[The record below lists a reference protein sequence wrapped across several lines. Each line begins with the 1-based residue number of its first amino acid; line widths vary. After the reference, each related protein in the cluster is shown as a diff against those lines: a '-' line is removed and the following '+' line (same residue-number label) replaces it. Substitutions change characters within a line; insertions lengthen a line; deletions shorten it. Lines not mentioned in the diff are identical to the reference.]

1 MATTINSTNLD
12 FNSIKNNLK
21 TFFSQ
26 QSEFEDYDFEA
37 SGLSNLLDVL
47 AYNTHYNA
55 LTANFALNESFL
67 NTAQLRA
74 SVISLAEGIGYIP
87 RSKTSSRGTV
97 TLSLNLSTGSNLPAT
112 ISVGAGIKF
121 TSSVD
126 DVTYTFQ
133 TRETVTASNNG
144 SGLYSFSTA
153 DGSTNIDVF
162 EGTQK
167 TKVFTADKADQNA
180 SYVIPDPNLDIAT
193 VIVRVYESS
202 SATAF
207 VTYKNIKDA
216 TVINDD
222 TTLYILKESPNGFFE
237 LQFGDGVTLGK
248 APEAGYKIEVDYLS
262 VTGAAANRASVFTPT
277 STYTHE
283 STSYNYTPVTV
294 TNSLGGAALEDIES
308 IRKNAPFQY
317 ATQNRMV
324 TAADYSS
331 LILRNFSTLIKDIQ
345 SFGGEDALSP
355 KFGTV
360 FVSIVFNDDVTA
372 STQTTTKESITD
384 LVKQLAVLSF
394 SLEFI
399 DPVKT
404 FIETNTFFQFNPR
417 LTTLSQNTISN
428 SVSTAVDNYF
438 TANTGKFNQSFRR
451 SNVLTLVDDVSPAVL
466 SSRMEIKM
474 NQRVIPNLDKL
485 NDISVRFPVSIA
497 PNDDVNTI
505 ITSSDFTIGTKT
517 CTIKNKLSSNKL
529 QAINVA
535 DQSVVVDNIGE
546 YDATAGTISITGLR
560 PSSIIGGVNFI
571 KLKAVPA
578 NASAIAPLRQDVIE
592 HDTADSFVTVV
603 NVTTT

>member
-26 QSEFEDYDFEA
+26 QAEFEDYDFEA
-37 SGLSNLLDVL
+37 SGLSNILDVL

-87 RSKTSSRGTV
+87 RSKTSSRGAVSLT
-97 TLSLNLSTGSNLPAT
+97 LNLSSGSNLPPT
-112 ISVGAGIKF
+112 ISLAAGVKF

-133 TRETVTASNNG
+133 TRETIDATNNG
-144 SGLYSFSTA
+144 SGVYSFTTA
-153 DGSTNIDVF
+153 DGSSNINLF

-167 TKVFTADKADQNA
+167 TKVFTADRADQNA
-180 SYVIPDPNLDIAT
+180 TYIIPDPNLDIDTA
-193 VIVRVYESS
+193 IVRVYQSS

-207 VTYKNIKDA
+207 STYRNIKEA

-237 LQFGDGVTLGK
+237 LQFGDGVTLGQ
-248 APEAGYKIEVDYLS
+248 APEAGYRIEVDYLS
-262 VTGAAANRASVFTPT
+262 VTGTAANRAAVFTPT
-277 STYTHE
+277 TTYTHE
-283 STSYNYTPVTV
+283 SVNYNFNPVTV
-294 TNSLGGAALEDIES
+294 INSIGGAGLEGIES

-317 ATQNRMV
+317 AAQNRMV

-345 SFGGEDALSP
+345 SFGGEDALAP

-360 FVSIVFNDDVTA
+360 FVSIVFNDDVT
-372 STQTTTKESITD
+372 TDTITTTKDSIQD
-384 LVKQLAVLSF
+384 LMKQLAVLSF
-394 SLEFI
+394 SLEFL

-404 FIETNTFFQFNPR
+404 FVETNTFFQFNPR
-417 LTTLSQNTISN
+417 LTTLSQNTIS
-428 SVSTAVDNYF
+428 SAVNTTVNNYF
-438 TANTGKFNQSFRR
+438 VANVGKFNQSFRR
-451 SNVLTLVDDVSPAVL
+451 SNVLTLVDAVSPSVL
-466 SSRMEIKM
+466 SSRQEIKM
-474 NQRVIPNLDKL
+474 NQRVVPNLDKL
-485 NDISVRFPVSIA
+485 NDIQIRFPVPIA
-497 PNDDVNTI
+497 PADDVNTI
-505 ITSSDFTIGTKT
+505 ITSSTFNIGTKT
-517 CTIKNKLSSNKL
+517 CEIKNKLNSNKL

-535 DQSVVVDNIGE
+535 DKTLVVDNLGE
-546 YDATAGTISITGLR
+546 YDATAGTISIVGLR
-560 PSSIIGGVNFI
+560 PSSIIGGVDYI

-578 NASAIAPLRQDVIE
+578 NASAIAPIRQDILE
-592 HDTADSFVTVV
+592 HDTEDSFVTVV